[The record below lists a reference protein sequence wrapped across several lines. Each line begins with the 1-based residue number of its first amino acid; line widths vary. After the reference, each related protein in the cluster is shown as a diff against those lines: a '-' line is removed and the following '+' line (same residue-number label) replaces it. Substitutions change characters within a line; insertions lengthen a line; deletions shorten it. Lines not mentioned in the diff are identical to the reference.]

1 MKKNLITDV
10 IQGMLPYLN
19 NAQTERLQAT
29 SPSLRIFIY
38 AALPFSRHGV
48 IRAIKVSPFIKRT
61 PPLYGLVISPVG
73 MQPLVGNVD
82 ISKQRAST
90 PLERGREGLTS
101 AISANVQSVSSQEKN
116 KLSKYA

>member
-1 MKKNLITDV
+1 MRKFIEV
-10 IQGMLPYLN
+10 I
-19 NAQTERLQAT
+19 
-29 SPSLRIFIY
+29 IY

-61 PPLYGLVISPVG
+61 PPLYGLVVSPVG